1 MNPDAIQGTDQLIAD
16 AIDGAEEVTDTL
28 AGLVEKTTTDPGAPF
43 MPEALEALE
52 ALRQDNPA
60 AFEALRSAL
69 KKAGRRVTV
78 LDDALAERRWGLGI
92 GR

>member
-1 MNPDAIQGTDQLIAD
+1 
-16 AIDGAEEVTDTL
+16 
-28 AGLVEKTTTDPGAPF
+28 